1 MLGPRDRRWKEK
13 GHWGVSIDMGTPMK
27 LPLRHRVQMES
38 QWLMASP
45 SDEIGIEATFL
56 ETEHI
61 ALPCVSWVSC
71 QIA

>member
-1 MLGPRDRRWKEK
+1 MLGPRDRGWKEE
-13 GHWGVSIDMGTPMK
+13 GHWGVSVDMGMPMK

-38 QWLMASP
+38 QWPMASP